1 MIERRKL
8 KKMPPRI
15 SATSTKSA
23 RGAIAKLALFG
34 SPPLLQGED
43 IAAYNQ
49 LLDRFSAALNPTD
62 IFEEIWLREIVDLV
76 WDATRLR
83 RLKVSLLNARAHDN
97 ISKVLHPLID
107 ESASEMIQDWARR
120 DPDAIKWLDDVL
132 ESADLGMDAVMA
144 ETMSDN
150 LDYVERIEHMIAI
163 AESRR
168 DAVLHE
174 IDRHRATLARPQR
187 PRVPQLEQIDIEA
200 IDDKNAA

>member
-97 ISKVLHPLID
+97 
-107 ESASEMIQDWARR
+107 R
-120 DPDAIKWLDDVL
+120 
-132 ESADLGMDAVMA
+132 GC
-144 ETMSDN
+144 
-150 LDYVERIEHMIAI
+150 
-163 AESRR
+163 
-168 DAVLHE
+168 
-174 IDRHRATLARPQR
+174 
-187 PRVPQLEQIDIEA
+187 PRFC
-200 IDDKNAA
+200 